1 MATMSA
7 GLGLV
12 VCLFLLRI
20 VHTNS
25 QLPVS
30 KGEQER
36 SFVTHALELR
46 YYLLPFPW
54 TSALSFLALQPGPWT
69 SFIVSHIIVCSPNV
83 L

>member
-46 YYLLPFPW
+46 YCLLP
-54 TSALSFLALQPGPWT
+54 TSALSFLALQPGPWQV
-69 SFIVSHIIVCSPNV
+69 FIVSHIVICLPNV